1 MNPNDLA
8 NELEA
13 QNYDYWL
20 NLMLDNVPNDIDK
33 REGSIIYDAVA
44 PAAMVNA
51 QQSLS
56 LANIIRE
63 TYIKTAQGEFLD
75 YRAFEHGTSRY
86 EATNAEVKAKFN
98 DDDGNPVNVEVGDR
112 FASIAESPIFYTVIK
127 SNGDGTAEMQ
137 AEEAGTSANS
147 YLGQVLPVTPNDNLA
162 WAEITEITIPARDEE
177 NDEHLRARLLNTN
190 SWVAYGGNVADYLN
204 MTSKINDVGATQVYP
219 TWDGADA
226 NDWTE
231 MLLRMYTRWCD
242 KKGYKVETLDL
253 LEGDEAGIKS
263 VTLKVKGEF
272 AYGYLKA
279 EKGVHRLVRISPFNA
294 NGKRQTSFASVEVL
308 PELTKDQDIDIRPED
323 LKIDTYRASG
333 AGGQHVN
340 KTESAIRIT
349 HLPTGIVV
357 QCQNERSQFA
367 NKDTAMAMLKSKLI
381 ELKERAH
388 KEKIE
393 DLTGELKD
401 MGWGSQ
407 IRSYVFHPYNMV
419 KDHRTNEET
428 SNLNAVMNG
437 EIDQFIVSYLKE
449 EAKK

>member
-1 MNPNDLA
+1 MQEKGFWDDIKRAEEVTKESKRIKDKIDRFDSLVTRVEDVEVLS
-8 NELEA
+8 ELIE
-13 QNYDYWL
+13 
-20 NLMLDNVPNDIDK
+20 
-33 REGSIIYDAVA
+33 E
-44 PAAMVNA
+44 
-51 QQSLS
+51 
-56 LANIIRE
+56 
-63 TYIKTAQGEFLD
+63 
-75 YRAFEHGTSRY
+75 
-86 EATNAEVKAKFN
+86 
-98 DDDGNPVNVEVGDR
+98 DDDESINEV
-112 FASIAESPIFYTVIK
+112 
-127 SNGDGTAEMQ
+127 
-137 AEEAGTSANS
+137 
-147 YLGQVLPVTPNDNLA
+147 
-162 WAEITEITIPARDEE
+162 ITEIRSIEKDVEE
-177 NDEHLRARLLNTN
+177 YRIELLLSGEYDRNDSILTLHAG
-190 SWVAYGGNVADYLN
+190 VGG
-204 MTSKINDVGATQVYP
+204 T
-219 TWDGADA
+219 DA

-231 MLLRMYTRWCD
+231 MLLRMYTRWCE
-242 KKGYKVETLDL
+242 KKGFKVETVDY

-308 PELTKDQDIDIRPED
+308 PELTKDQDIDIRSED

-357 QCQNERSQFA
+357 QCQSERSQFA
-367 NKDTAMAMLKSKLI
+367 NKDTAMSMLKSKLI
-381 ELKERAH
+381 DLKERAH

-419 KDHRTNEET
+419 KDHRTSEET
-428 SNLNAVMNG
+428 ANLNAVMNG
-437 EIDQFIVSYLKE
+437 EIDNFITAYLKNN
-449 EAKK
+449 K